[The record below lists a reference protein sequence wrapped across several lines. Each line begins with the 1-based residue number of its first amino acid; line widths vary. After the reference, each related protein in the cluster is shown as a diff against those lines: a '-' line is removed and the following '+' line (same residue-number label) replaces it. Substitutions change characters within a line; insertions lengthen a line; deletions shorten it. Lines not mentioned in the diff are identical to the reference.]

1 MKTFLNSQWTE
12 AVGLTILDSL
22 WQGALVLLFCFFIL
36 LFMKKARPAYRFNLV
51 LIALLTLPILSG
63 ITLYGHL
70 DFSQVE
76 STLPFEISMEAYSV
90 PQKLMA
96 ADVPKTELIESF
108 ANQSPFSFWLRWT
121 AQNADIALAIWLIGA
136 LLFTIRMLGGF
147 IFLNRLKTKS
157 KLIEDSTL
165 LSHLDQLCN
174 QLKIKGKVLL
184 KQSEAVS
191 SPLVMGVLK
200 PMIIFPLGLIQA
212 LPTEQIE
219 AILLHELAHIKRN
232 DFLINIVI
240 NVLQVVYFYHPAF
253 WWLNAQLDDE
263 REYDCDESTV
273 LLISNPLVLAK
284 ALTRIS
290 EFNLRPK
297 PSSPALAFAG
307 PRNQMLKRI
316 KRIVQRQPQ
325 TNWLSGLL
333 SFGLLLLSFFLM
345 SANTGMNNN
354 LKLEEKA
361 NEPVEVKK
369 IQLQDTAKINKAILE
384 ILKPNSR
391 ISIRPNKNGNK
402 TLIFLNKEEIKG
414 EEYAIY
420 LAAYDQI
427 QSFRHD
433 VTSEYSGT
441 LRFSLKD
448 DIDSS
453 KFRLPTEEE
462 WKSRIDSIRNEYHR
476 IEDKYWIKGTYG
488 VIEIDLDSVQ
498 TDKGLKVRTVNG
510 SGVTIK
516 TVKSQNLDSAE
527 AVRIVGSIEQNASV
541 VYEINGEILE
551 SGLALD
557 GLDPNLI
564 QSISVIKNKSE
575 IARLSLDTTQVE
587 GIIRIITDPNVD
599 WKASTNSS
607 SQAVRL
613 RGITV
618 KDGNFAQIRIKER
631 KDTIQLPIEVD
642 GVKGA
647 NLNDITPADIKSLTV
662 IKNDAELHKRKYDTT
677 QVEGIIIVETYK
689 GIEKKKKRSEKTIYL
704 KNIDSTTAKT
714 NSTKARLEFALA
726 DKTDSEL
733 IYELDGKIVTEKQF
747 QKASDQIKYL
757 DVLSNLDAIRVF
769 YPELKGDKIKLI
781 RASTNEAHNVD
792 PDSIFE
798 SREYQATVF
807 TNEYSEISFGNV
819 ISQAEQKKITFARLK
834 NSNPIIEL
842 DGVLRP
848 DLSIQKL
855 DYLLVEKVII
865 IQGDRIYDYYKKRE
879 LKGKDTLVKVFTM

>member
-1 MKTFLNSQWTE
+1 MNAFLNSQWTE

-22 WQGALVLLFCFFIL
+22 WQGALVLFFCFFIL

-51 LIALLTLPILSG
+51 LIALLTLPLLSG
-63 ITLYGHL
+63 ITLYRHL
-70 DFSQVE
+70 DLSQQE
-76 STLPFEISMEAYSV
+76 TTLPVEISTGLSEV
-90 PQKLMA
+90 PQ
-96 ADVPKTELIESF
+96 DVTANDASQAVAIESL
-108 ANQSPFSFWLRWT
+108 AKQSPFSFWLRWT

-165 LSHLDQLCN
+165 VGNLDQLCN

-184 KQSEAVS
+184 KQSEAIS

-200 PMIIFPLGLIQA
+200 PVIIFPLGLIQA

-219 AILLHELAHIKRN
+219 AVLLHELAHIKRN

-273 LLISNPLVLAK
+273 LLTANPLVLAK
-284 ALTRIS
+284 ALASIS
-290 EFNLRPK
+290 EFNLQPK
-297 PSSPALAFAG
+297 TPALAFAG
-307 PRNQMLKRI
+307 RKNQMLKRI

-345 SANTGMNNN
+345 SANTGMNEN
-354 LKLEEKA
+354 LTLEEKA
-361 NEPVEVKK
+361 KAPIEVQKSHF
-369 IQLQDTAKINKAILE
+369 QDTAKINKAILE

-391 ISIRPNKNGNK
+391 ISIRPNENGGR
-402 TLIFLNKEEIKG
+402 TLIFLDKEEITG

-427 QSFRHD
+427 QRFRHE
-433 VTSEYSGT
+433 VSLEQSEI
-441 LRFSLKD
+441 LKFSLKD
-448 DIDSS
+448 NLDST

-462 WKSRIDSIRNEYHR
+462 WKSRIDSSRNYYDR
-476 IEDKYWIKGTYG
+476 IEDKNWIKGTYG
-488 VIEIDLDSVQ
+488 VIEIDLDSTPVY
-498 TDKGLKVRTVNG
+498 KGIKIRPVEG
-510 SGVTIK
+510 AGVKIK

-527 AVRIVGSIEQNASV
+527 AVRIVGSIEQNVSV

-551 SGLALD
+551 NGLALD

-564 QSISVIKNKSE
+564 QNISVIKNKSE
-575 IARLSLDTTQVE
+575 IARLSLDTTLVE
-587 GIIRIITDPNVD
+587 GIIRIVTKPNVD
-599 WKASTNSS
+599 WRAATNSS
-607 SQAVRL
+607 SLRVRL

-618 KDGNFAQIRIKER
+618 KEEKADQIRIKER
-631 KDTIQLPIEVD
+631 KEPIKVPVEVD

-647 NLNDITPADIKSLTV
+647 NLNDITPADIKSLSV
-662 IKNDAELHKRKYDTT
+662 IKNDAELHERNYDTT
-677 QVEGIIIVETYK
+677 RVEGIFIVETNK
-689 GIEKKKKRSEKTIYL
+689 GIKKKKERSEKSVYL
-704 KNIDSTTAKT
+704 KNVDSTTAKT

-757 DVLSNLDAIRVF
+757 AVLSNSDAIRVF

-819 ISQAEQKKITFARLK
+819 ISQAEQKEITFARLK
-834 NSNPIIEL
+834 DYNPIIEL

-848 DLSIQKL
+848 DLSIEYL
-855 DYLLVEKVII
+855 DYLIIKKVII
-865 IQGDRIYDYYKKRE
+865 IKGDRIYDYHKKRE
-879 LKGKDTLVKVFTM
+879 LKGKDTLVKVYTK